1 LFSNQDAGRIRII
14 DDATVPQPNGM
25 SLIYSPTDQV
35 VYTNGNGMSI
45 RLLLSA
51 TVGVE
56 ETAVL
61 EGVTVFPN
69 PTNGVVNVRT
79 ENSGTH
85 QVEVVNV
92 LGAVVAQTSF
102 AGSTTLDLSTF
113 AKGVYSV
120 RIFNEE
126 ASMVERVTVE

>member
-1 LFSNQDAGRIRII
+1 
-14 DDATVPQPNGM
+14 M
-25 SLIYSPTDQV
+25 